1 MTRSGPLFCSILLFI
16 CPLAAATAS
25 APKRPVPLSIET
37 TLGTG
42 DGQIRQFA
50 FDGDES
56 TFFASKQ
63 APGPEDHFT
72 LVLDQPVNVKL
83 IAVTTGRDN
92 GAERIEAG
100 TLEVS
105 RDGKTFRELA
115 RFAGGSARGGPAE
128 EPIRAIR
135 IKPGSGTGS
144 ITIRELAITADPP
157 VPVFRY
163 PVEFDVDTTDAP
175 DLKEWAEKAAR
186 TCERAYPMINAE
198 LDGDGFRPP
207 HRIALS
213 ISRRYRGVAE
223 TSRDRI
229 VGSADYFKR
238 HPGDVGALVHETV
251 HVVQSYQR
259 GESPS
264 WLVEG
269 VSDYVSFFRFE
280 PGKLGRID
288 PETARYDRSYRVTAA
303 FLAYLVEKYDKD
315 MVRKLNRAMR
325 AGRYEQGIFK
335 EITGK
340 TVREL
345 DAEWR
350 ATLRR

>member
-1 MTRSGPLFCSILLFI
+1 MLLLI
-16 CPLAAATAS
+16 SALGAATAS
-25 APKRPVPLSIET
+25 APPRHAQPVGASIET

-63 APGPEDHFT
+63 SPGPEDHFT
-72 LVLDQPVNVKL
+72 LVLDQPVNLKS
-83 IAVTTGRDN
+83 IAVTTGRAN
-92 GAERIEAG
+92 GAEKIEAG
-100 TLEVS
+100 ALQVS

-115 RFAGGSARGGPAE
+115 RFREGSARGGPVD

-135 IKPGSGTGS
+135 IRPGSATGS
-144 ITIRELAITADPP
+144 ITIRELTIASEPT

-163 PVEFDVDTTDAP
+163 PVEITVDTTDAP
-175 DLKEWAEKAAR
+175 DLKQWAERAAR

-207 HRIALS
+207 HQIALS
-213 ISRRYRGVAE
+213 VSSRYRGVAA

-229 VGSADYFKR
+229 VASADYFRR

-251 HVVQSYQR
+251 HVVQSYP
-259 GESPS
+259 GGKSPF

-269 VSDYVSFFRFE
+269 VSDYVRFFWFE
-280 PGKLGRID
+280 PGKLGRIN
-288 PETARYDRSYRVTAA
+288 PETAHYNESYRVTAA
-303 FLAYLVEKYDKD
+303 FLAYLVEKYDKNI
-315 MVRKLNRAMR
+315 VRTLNRAMR
-325 AGRYEQGIFK
+325 AGRYEEGIFQQS
-335 EITGK
+335 TGK

-345 DAEWR
+345 DSEWR
-350 ATLRR
+350 ATLRH